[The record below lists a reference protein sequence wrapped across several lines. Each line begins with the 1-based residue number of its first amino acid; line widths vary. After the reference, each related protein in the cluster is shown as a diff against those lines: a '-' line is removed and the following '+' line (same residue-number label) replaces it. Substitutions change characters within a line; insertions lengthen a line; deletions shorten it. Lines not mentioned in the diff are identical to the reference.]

1 MMRILRTLAALG
13 LLLTGCAARLA
24 SEEVAQ
30 LAEAL
35 QLRPGMRVADVGA
48 GKGEWSEELARKVG
62 PSGHVFATEVEEDRV
77 SEIRERLDDAGLDN
91 VTTILG
97 GQLETGLPEACCD
110 AILLRLVYHHFTEPR
125 RMLDDLRRALRS
137 GGRLVVVEITPQA
150 DWAELDGVPDRGGHG
165 ISPED
170 LLSELQAA
178 GWTAVVRA
186 DDWGDE
192 EDHYGVVFVDRD

>member
-1 MMRILRTLAALG
+1 
-13 LLLTGCAARLA
+13 
-24 SEEVAQ
+24 
-30 LAEAL
+30 
-35 QLRPGMRVADVGA
+35 
-48 GKGEWSEELARKVG
+48 
-62 PSGHVFATEVEEDRV
+62 
-77 SEIRERLDDAGLDN
+77 
-91 VTTILG
+91 
-97 GQLETGLPEACCD
+97 
-110 AILLRLVYHHFTEPR
+110 
-125 RMLDDLRRALRS
+125 MLDDLRRALRS